1 MNEIL
6 KIMLILGIL
15 VQTAFAQKILAV
27 LEIVPNNETIEL
39 QISEY
44 RHLTD
49 ELRTRAREALPR
61 TGYSILTRDNIISL
75 LPQDEEARECLAESC
90 AVEIG
95 RAIGAEYITQGFIGK
110 FGEMMTLT
118 VELYESMSGNLLGS
132 FVTESKDIMGLL
144 ATIRQKAP
152 ELFSHLKTSGVE
164 ISGELKVESG
174 ELKIQETQENNSQ
187 LSTLNSQLKKD
198 SQLEKKSKTPFYIA
212 LSLDLLGAAALGFGI
227 YQHINANSLHD
238 DYKKMQQGQ
247 PQKEYDSALKKAND
261 AQQMRNIGLSVGG
274 ALVAAGIAVHIWF

>member
-1 MNEIL
+1 MLMMNKISKIL
-6 KIMLILGIL
+6 LILLIGGIG
-15 VQTAFAQKILAV
+15 VQTHAQKILAV

-61 TGYSILTRDNIISL
+61 TGYSILTRDNIVSL

-144 ATIRQKAP
+144 ATIREKAP
-152 ELFSHLKTSGVE
+152 GLFSHLKTGGVE

-174 ELKIQETQENNSQ
+174 ELKSQEAQENNSQ
-187 LSTLNSQLKKD
+187 LSTLNSQP
-198 SQLEKKSKTPFYIA
+198 EKKSKTPFYIA

-227 YQHINANSLHD
+227 YQHINSNSLHD

-261 AQQMRNIGLSVGG
+261 AQQMRNIGLSIGG
-274 ALVAAGIAVHIWF
+274 TLVAAGIAVHILF

>member
-1 MNEIL
+1 MQKFLLFALLLTTIVN
-6 KIMLILGIL
+6 
-15 VQTAFAQKILAV
+15 AQKVVAI
-27 LEIVPNNETIEL
+27 LEIVPNNETVEL

-75 LPQDEEARECLAESC
+75 LPPDEETRECLAESC

-152 ELFSHLKTSGVE
+152 ELFSHLPADKIE
-164 ISGELKVESG
+164 NGELRM
-174 ELKIQETQENNSQ
+174 ENNANIAVKE
-187 LSTLNSQLKKD
+187 LNSQLD
-198 SQLEKKSKTPFYIA
+198 KKSKTPFYIA
-212 LSLDLLGAAALGFGI
+212 LSLDLLGAAALGYGI
-227 YQHINANSLHD
+227 YKHINSSSLYD
-238 DYKKMQQGQ
+238 DYKKLQSND
-247 PQKEYDSALKKAND
+247 KNALQKAND
-261 AQQMRNIGLSVGG
+261 AQQMRNIGLVVGG
-274 ALVAAGIAVHIWF
+274 GLLATGIAVHIWF

>member
-1 MNEIL
+1 MKSIL
-6 KIMLILGIL
+6 KISKFWPILIL
-15 VQTAFAQKILAV
+15 TAATMLHAQKVVAV
-27 LEIVPNNETIEL
+27 LEIVPNNETVEL
-39 QISEY
+39 QLSEY

-75 LPQDEEARECLAESC
+75 LPPDEEARECLAESC

-152 ELFSHLKTSGVE
+152 ELFSHLPADKIE
-164 ISGELKVESG
+164 NGELRM
-174 ELKIQETQENNSQ
+174 ENNANFAVEEQKLSDNSQ
-187 LSTLNSQLKKD
+187 FSTLNSQLD
-198 SQLEKKSKTPFYIA
+198 KKSKTPFYIA
-212 LSLDLLGAAALGFGI
+212 LSLDL
-227 YQHINANSLHD
+227 
-238 DYKKMQQGQ
+238 
-247 PQKEYDSALKKAND
+247 
-261 AQQMRNIGLSVGG
+261 
-274 ALVAAGIAVHIWF
+274 

>member
-1 MNEIL
+1 MRYFKFL
-6 KIMLILGIL
+6 FALATLL
-15 VQTAFAQKILAV
+15 FSTLHAQKVVAV

-61 TGYSILTRDNIISL
+61 TGYSILTRDNIVSL

-174 ELKIQETQENNSQ
+174 ELKSQEAQENNSQ
-187 LSTLNSQLKKD
+187 LSTLNSP
-198 SQLEKKSKTPFYIA
+198 LEKKSKTPFYIA
-212 LSLDLLGAAALGFGI
+212 LSLDLIGAAALGFGI
-227 YQHINANSLHD
+227 YQHINSNSLYD
-238 DYKKMQQGQ
+238 DYKKL
-247 PQKEYDSALKKAND
+247 PSNDKKALQKAND
-261 AQQMRNIGLSVGG
+261 AQQMRNIGLAVGG
-274 ALVAAGIAVHIWF
+274 GLLAAGIAVHIWF